1 MLAPVPMIGAVVALL
16 LFLDLAA
23 LQFLANLPHPDQGF
37 YSDGDHVYLE
47 STGDRVLAL
56 RAGALSTDLTPLD
69 LIEEPDVLPLHTEMI
84 EVFNRQSL
92 IFEILNAEKGEVVTE
107 SGVVPLTFHEERLPG
122 QLIFWIQMFVA
133 NVGALVGIA
142 VWTFQRTNIAAR
154 HFAVTGVGLAI
165 SSMAAS
171 LYSSRPMAID
181 GQMFDLLSHLNFL
194 GVCIF
199 CSGFLCMMLN
209 YPKPLTRFPVS
220 AIWYPLMALVFVL
233 DYFLVIDSLDVT
245 RRMPAIITLLLAVAA
260 LYLQWRGSRGDPLT
274 RQSLLWFVA
283 VTLSGSFFFIAVI
296 FIPPLLGEGPTISQ
310 GLAFLAFLTIYVGLA
325 VGVAR
330 YPLFDLQQYW
340 VKTMIWMVGGLV
352 VISLNLAIATWFGF
366 SNLTALGMI
375 VVSFLAVALPLRAAG
390 TRYVFNRASRNFQQ
404 HLPQIVTRMADS
416 AEKDVARIWQDE
428 VVEIFRPLEVTRE
441 SISVVKPTVVKRG
454 IGFVVPAI
462 EGGASYHLAYADEG
476 TRLFSSLDVTLVE
489 TLKGLFEMNLSR
501 ESIANEATE
510 AERTRLR
517 KDIHDSLGGRLLT
530 IMHSAQDDR
539 VAEES
544 RQAMGELR
552 EILAAVD
559 ADSTLIGHAFEE
571 WEPQLRRLVE
581 SAGANFDWLVD
592 RELVTLEAALSGRDR
607 FNLGQILRE
616 CVTNAI
622 KHAGAKEITISLSSL
637 QGNLI
642 AQVENDGE
650 VSDPET
656 WEEGI
661 GTRNLFARAGELGAE
676 VQRSLAVDR
685 VRVRVLLSADRLL
698 VSSQD

>member
-23 LQFLANLPHPDQGF
+23 LQFLAKLPHPDQAF
-37 YSDGDHVYLE
+37 YSEGSHVYLE
-47 STGDRVLAL
+47 SHGDRVLAL
-56 RAGALSTDLTPLD
+56 RAGELSIDLKPRD
-69 LIEEPDVLPLHTEMI
+69 LIEEPDVLPFQSEMMT
-84 EVFNRQSL
+84 FFDRQSL
-92 IFEILNAEKGEVVTE
+92 IYEILNAEDGEVVTTN
-107 SGVVPLTFHEERLPG
+107 GIVPLTYHVERLPG
-122 QLIFWIQMFVA
+122 QLIFWIQLFVA
-133 NVGALVGIA
+133 NVGALVGLA

-171 LYSSRPMAID
+171 LYSSRPLAID
-181 GQMFDLLSHLNFL
+181 GPAFDVLSHLNFL

-199 CSGFLCMMLN
+199 CCGFFCMMLN
-209 YPKPLTRFPVS
+209 YPKPLTKFPVS
-220 AIWYPLMALVFVL
+220 VMWYLLMALIFVI
-233 DYFLVIDSLDVT
+233 DYCLIVDSLDIT
-245 RRMPAIITLLLAVAA
+245 RRMPAIVTLLLAAAA
-260 LYLQWRGSRGDPLT
+260 LCLQWRGSSRDPLV

-296 FIPPLLGEGPTISQ
+296 FVPPLLGEGTTISQ

-340 VKTMIWMVGGLV
+340 VKTMIWMVGGLI
-352 VISLNLAIATWFGF
+352 VISLNLGIATWFGL
-366 SNLTALGMI
+366 SNITALGMI
-375 VVSFLAVALPLRAAG
+375 VLTFVTVALPLRAAG
-390 TRYVFNRASRNFQQ
+390 TRYIFNRASRNFQQ
-404 HLPQIVTRMADS
+404 HLPQIVARMSDS

-428 VVEIFRPLEVTRE
+428 VMEIFRPLEVTRE
-441 SISVVKPTVVKRG
+441 SISVVKPTVVKQG

-462 EGGASYHLAYADEG
+462 EGGASYHLTYADEG

-501 ESIANEATE
+501 EAIASEATE

-530 IMHSAQDDR
+530 IMHSAEDDR
-539 VAEES
+539 VAAES
-544 RQAMGELR
+544 RQAMVELR

-559 ADSTLIGHAFEE
+559 SDSTLIGHAIDE
-571 WEPQLRRLVE
+571 WQPQLRGLVE
-581 SAGANFDWLVD
+581 SAGANLDWLVD
-592 RELVTLEAALSGRDR
+592 RELATLEAALSGRDR

-622 KHAGAKEITISLSSL
+622 KHAGAKEIAISLSAL
-637 QGNLI
+637 QGNLV

-650 VSDPET
+650 VSDPAT

-661 GTRNLFARAGELGAE
+661 GTRNLAARAEELGAE
-676 VQRSLAVDR
+676 IHRSLAVDR
-685 VRVRVLLSADRLL
+685 VRVRVLLPADRLL
-698 VSSQD
+698 VSQD